1 MINAVSQSSY
11 ICAETSELKREREGG
26 RVAVRGGGGAAAAGV
41 EIKIKRGARR
51 TDVRE
56 LLCQSDVRRKVLPD
70 KTST

>member
-1 MINAVSQSSY
+1 MCRNIGV
-11 ICAETSELKREREGG
+11 KEREGG
-26 RVAVRGGGGAAAAGV
+26 REGGGAGRGGGAAAAV

-56 LLCQSDVRRKVLPD
+56 LLRQSDVRRKVLPD

>member
-1 MINAVSQSSY
+1 MCSNIGV
-11 ICAETSELKREREGG
+11 KEREGG
-26 RVAVRGGGGAAAAGV
+26 REGGGAGRGGGGAAAAGV